1 MMPLLDAMA
10 SLPMRPR
17 RVLLAGTSGAG
28 KTTLASRVAALL
40 DLPHIEIDA
49 LFHGPG
55 WTPRDSFESE
65 VHQFSAGSCWVT
77 EWQYSQVRAI
87 LAQRADLL
95 VWLDLP
101 RTLVM
106 RQVIRRT
113 VRRRLS
119 RQVLWNGN
127 REPPLWTILTDP
139 EHIVR
144 WAWTTHDKTA
154 TRVAAL
160 LQQRPDLVVVRLTGR
175 SDIERWLA
183 GPLQGTV
190 PHR

>member
-1 MMPLLDAMA
+1 MMPLLDAVA
-10 SLPMRPR
+10 SLPVRPT
-17 RVLLAGTSGAG
+17 RVLVAGTSGAG

-40 DLPHIEIDA
+40 DIPHIEIDA
-49 LFHGPG
+49 LFHGAG

-65 VHQFSAGSCWVT
+65 VHQFSAGSC
-77 EWQYSQVRAI
+77 EWQYSQVRGI
-87 LAQRADLL
+87 LAQRADLFI
-95 VWLDLP
+95 WLDLP
-101 RTLVM
+101 RALVM

-127 REPPLWTILTDP
+127 VEPPLWTILTDP

-154 TRVAAL
+154 ARVAAL
-160 LQQRPDLVVVRLTGR
+160 LQKRPDLVVVRLISR
-175 SDIERWLA
+175 SDIERWLT
-183 GPLQGTV
+183 GPLQRTA